1 MLKRSLVFTS
11 PAALSLKNAQLVIT
25 LKEQPDACRTVPIEE
40 LGVVLVD
47 SPMVSLTIPLINALA
62 DENVALIFCDQKGMP
77 NALTL
82 SLHANASQGESYRE
96 QITASE
102 TLKKTLWKQIVEAKI
117 RNQARLLS
125 KLGKRGEL
133 LKPLY
138 MNVKSGDADNKEGV
152 AAKLYW
158 TELFGKDFRR
168 DRDLP
173 GLNILLNYGYAVLRA
188 ATARALMASG
198 LHPAFGLFHRN
209 RGDAFPLADD
219 VMEPYRPFVDEIV
232 YKLAAEQ
239 TLSLDKT
246 TKGSLISILF
256 CDVQMSKVVRP
267 LSVALTMTTAS
278 LEKCFSKEIDKL
290 QLPIF
295 Q

>member
-11 PAALSLKNAQLVIT
+11 PAALSLKNAQLVII

-82 SLHANASQGESYRE
+82 SLQANASQGESYRE
-96 QITASE
+96 QVSASE
-102 TLKKTLWKQIVEAKI
+102 TLKKALWKQLIEAKI

-125 KLGKRGEL
+125 RLGKRGEL

-239 TLSLDKT
+239 ALSLDKT
-246 TKGSLISILF
+246 TKGSLISMLF

>member
-47 SPMVSLTIPLINALA
+47 NPMVSLTIPLINALA

-96 QITASE
+96 QVSASE
-102 TLKKTLWKQIVEAKI
+102 TMKKALWKQIVEAKI

-138 MNVKSGDADNKEGV
+138 MNVKSGDVDNKEGV
-152 AAKLYW
+152 AAKLYCA
-158 TELFGKDFRR
+158 ELFGKDFRR
-168 DRDLP
+168 DREL
-173 GLNILLNYGYAVLRA
+173 
-188 ATARALMASG
+188 
-198 LHPAFGLFHRN
+198 
-209 RGDAFPLADD
+209 
-219 VMEPYRPFVDEIV
+219 
-232 YKLAAEQ
+232 
-239 TLSLDKT
+239 
-246 TKGSLISILF
+246 
-256 CDVQMSKVVRP
+256 
-267 LSVALTMTTAS
+267 
-278 LEKCFSKEIDKL
+278 
-290 QLPIF
+290 
-295 Q
+295 

>member
-11 PAALSLKNAQLVIT
+11 PATLSLKNAQLVIT

-96 QITASE
+96 QVSASE
-102 TLKKTLWKQIVEAKI
+102 TLKKVLWKQLIEAKI

-125 KLGKRGEL
+125 KQGKRGEL

-239 TLSLDKT
+239 ALSLDKT
-246 TKGSLISILF
+246 TKGSLISMLF